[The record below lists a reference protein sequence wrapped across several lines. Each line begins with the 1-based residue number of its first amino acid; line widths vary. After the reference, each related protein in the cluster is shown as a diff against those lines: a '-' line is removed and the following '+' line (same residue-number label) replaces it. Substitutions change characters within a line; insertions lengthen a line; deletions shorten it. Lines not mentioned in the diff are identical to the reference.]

1 MNRRLNRKWS
11 VAGLIAALL
20 LLAACA
26 VPAVP
31 AADSGAPVDGSSDP
45 FRIALIMPSTTT
57 DMAWS
62 QAMYDGILQAQAE
75 LGGESALELAV
86 SENMFNVTDAAA
98 AIRDY
103 AADGYDLVIA
113 HGAQYGEPMFDVAGD
128 FPETS
133 FAWGTSNNVGAD
145 RGLENVFAYEANA
158 QEGAYVNGVI
168 AALLTESN
176 IIGVVGPV
184 EAGDA
189 VLYING
195 FKAGVAD
202 TNPDATVNVIFTGS
216 FGDTALAAEAANT
229 LIAGGA
235 DVLTGSAQ
243 QVVGAI
249 GVATEAGVP
258 WLSNDSDQSSL
269 GPEVVVASQ
278 VYEWAET
285 IKQMIE
291 MHNAG
296 DLGSTVFKLT
306 LENEGLHM
314 IFNPEFEL
322 PEEVR
327 SAADTTIQS
336 IIDGTVIPPR

>member
-1 MNRRLNRKWS
+1 
-11 VAGLIAALL
+11 
-20 LLAACA
+20 
-26 VPAVP
+26 
-31 AADSGAPVDGSSDP
+31 
-45 FRIALIMPSTTT
+45 
-57 DMAWS
+57 
-62 QAMYDGILQAQAE
+62 
-75 LGGESALELAV
+75 
-86 SENMFNVTDAAA
+86 
-98 AIRDY
+98 
-103 AADGYDLVIA
+103 YDLVIA
-113 HGAQYGEPMFDVAGD
+113 HGAQYGEPMFEVAGD

-168 AALLTESN
+168 AAMLTESN

-243 QVVGAI
+243 QVVGSI
-249 GVATEAGVP
+249 GVAKEAGVP

-269 GPEVVVASQ
+269 GPDVVVASQ
-278 VYEWAET
+278 AYEWAET

-296 DLGSTVFKLT
+296 ELGGTVFKLT
-306 LENEGLHM
+306 LANGGLNM
-314 IFNPEFEL
+314 IFNAGFEL
-322 PEEVR
+322 PEDVR
-327 SAADTTIQS
+327 AAADTTIQS
-336 IIDGTVIPPR
+336 IIDGSLTPPR

>member
-1 MNRRLNRKWS
+1 MNRRWY
-11 VAGLIAALL
+11 VVGIMVALL

-26 VPAVP
+26 VPAAPVTE
-31 AADSGAPVDGSSDP
+31 SGAEEVASSDP

-62 QAMYDGILQAQAE
+62 QAMYDGIMLAQEE

-103 AADGYDLVIA
+103 ASDGYDLVIA
-113 HGAQYGEPMFDVAGD
+113 HGAQYGEPMFEVAGD

-168 AALLTESN
+168 AAMLTESN

-243 QVVGAI
+243 QVVGSI
-249 GVATEAGVP
+249 GVAKEAGVP

-269 GPEVVVASQ
+269 GPDVVVASQ
-278 VYEWAET
+278 AYEWAET

-296 DLGSTVFKLT
+296 ELGGTVFKLT
-306 LENEGLHM
+306 LANGGLNM
-314 IFNPEFEL
+314 IFNAGFEL
-322 PEEVR
+322 PEDVR
-327 SAADTTIQS
+327 AAADTTIQS
-336 IIDGTVIPPR
+336 IIDGSLTPPR